1 MGIPVQSVRERA
13 ARINRMFAVEE
24 TTDVDVFIN
33 NTWRGKFKIFLIG
46 EAIKTSSVSSWK
58 WLMRRNGKLF
68 FPFFFKKN
76 GLFVIWVWKKKKI
89 SQKREAEKHGDGSA
103 SDSWHANLCQTLPP
117 GPSLSHQNSKQGI
130 RTHFPRHVDHLRRA
144 SRRSERHPDR
154 RERAPLRR
162 GAGDAAGNRA
172 RTPRGG
178 SRQLRS

>member
-1 MGIPVQSVRERA
+1 
-13 ARINRMFAVEE
+13 MFAVEE
-24 TTDVDVFIN
+24 TTDVDAFIN

-68 FPFFFKKN
+68 FPFSFFKMVCSSSEF
-76 GLFVIWVWKKKKI
+76 GKKKI
-89 SQKREAEKHGDGSA
+89 SQKREAEKHGYGSA

-154 RERAPLRR
+154 RVRAPLRR